1 MKHIFFSHSWDENDD
16 WGLTMTELNPSRIPA
31 FIPTTRIEEKKT
43 FPSSSFIQES
53 IDSSI
58 TVSSKEITMHPE
70 LLAYDIWRGEVLKI
84 EEDSFVIDVHN
95 EKMKH
100 IRRILKVKKRRVMGD
115 IESAFKGM
123 EISVIYKKYKTFQYQ
138 GIYKQV
144 TKEEIQFILSQPV
157 KVPLSVREHEFEERM
172 KLYSYMFKDGV

>member
-1 MKHIFFSHSWDENDD
+1 MKHMFFSHSWDEVDNL
-16 WGLTMTELNPSRIPA
+16 GQTMTKQNYPRIPT
-31 FIPTTRIEEKKT
+31 FMPTTLIEEKKT

-58 TVSSKEITMHPE
+58 TVSSNEITMQPE
-70 LLAYDIWRGEVLKI
+70 LLAYDIWIGEVLKI
-84 EEDSFVIDVHN
+84 EEDSFIIDVRN

-100 IRRILKVKKRRVMGD
+100 IRRILKVKKRRVVGD
-115 IESAFKGM
+115 IENAFKGM
-123 EISVIYKKYKTFQYQ
+123 DISVIYKKYKTFQYQ

-144 TKEEIQFILSQPV
+144 TKEETRFILSQPV

-172 KLYSYMFKDGV
+172 KRYSYMFKDGV